1 MAQNQTRQQ
10 TTQQR
15 RAAHAWAN
23 VESLNSASFRNDYGS
38 LVRGLPA
45 MIQTDGLGQSLAF
58 LLAKAKGD
66 RNNAHYRAYNHLEE
80 WLRDKEQFGFQGDLL
95 QWLLKEDSNRYRQ
108 VAVEAQAYLGWLKRF
123 AEAKGWKA
131 ENDNGG

>member
-15 RAAHAWAN
+15 RAAQAWNN

-66 RNNAHYRAYNHLEE
+66 RHTAHYAVYSHLEE
-80 WLRDKEQFGFQGDLL
+80 WLRGAEQFNFQGDLL
-95 QWLLKEDSNRYRQ
+95 QWLLGKNSGVYRQ
-108 VAVEAQAYLGWLKRF
+108 VATEAQAYLGWLKRF

-131 ENDNGG
+131 ENDDGG